1 MKMSKRKKCESR
13 CDTWFFNTPELVT
26 VCKSAC
32 RDNPD
37 ISRDDLLCSGS
48 YISEFDF
55 MQQYGYDPC
64 PGKGM
69 TLDQFRAIQ
78 AQMEPT
84 PPPAPPPII
93 PPANQNP
100 APPADTPGEAGA
112 NEDKK
117 ESWVIYAVGGA
128 VLLVVALLL
137 FIKKK

>member
-1 MKMSKRKKCESR
+1 MNKRKKCESR
-13 CDTWFFNTPELVT
+13 CNTWFFNNEELAT

-37 ISRDDLLCSGS
+37 ITRDDLLCSGS

-55 MQQYGYDPC
+55 MMQYGYDPC

-84 PPPAPPPII
+84 PPPIPPPILP
-93 PPANQNP
+93 PPANQSP
-100 APPADTPGEAGA
+100 DLPADTPGEEGEE
-112 NEDKK
+112 EDKN
-117 ESWVIYAVGGA
+117 SWGIYAIIGGA
-128 VLLVVALLL
+128 ILLVIALFLL
-137 FIKKK
+137 IKKK